1 MIIIYLFI
9 LKSEFSKHYN
19 ILNSI
24 FPIPEKYCA
33 TGKWFLVQQ
42 TDTWTFWLSLY
53 SLWLLPAA

>member
-1 MIIIYLFI
+1 MIIIYLSI
-9 LKSEFSKHYN
+9 LKSEFSKRYN

-24 FPIPEKYCA
+24 FPIPEKYWA

-53 SLWLLPAA
+53 SL